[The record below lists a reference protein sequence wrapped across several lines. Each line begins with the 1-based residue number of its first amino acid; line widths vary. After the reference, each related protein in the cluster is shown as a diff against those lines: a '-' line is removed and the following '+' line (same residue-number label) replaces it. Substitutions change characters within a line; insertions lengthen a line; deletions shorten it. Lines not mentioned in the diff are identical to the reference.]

1 MKLADAPRAGWYPDP
16 DGGSRLRWWDGTD
29 WTANYR
35 ARPTEQELSEQAQPA
50 TTGATRP
57 GGLPVSSEQIAS
69 VRRDTDAIINEV
81 RQVARGEIERAAD
94 LFSARAR
101 AAVRDV
107 QPLVS
112 EYTLKFARLFK
123 VAAVIVVI
131 ALVGW
136 FAFQVIAQQSFYDW
150 LGDRID
156 NLTD

>member
-1 MKLADAPRAGWYPDP
+1 MKLADAPRSGWYPDP

-29 WTANYR
+29 WTGNYR
-35 ARPTEQELSEQAQPA
+35 ARPTEHELAGQAQPPTVA
-50 TTGATRP
+50 ARP
-57 GGLPVSSEQIAS
+57 SGSPVTSEQVSS
-69 VRRDTDAIINEV
+69 VRRDADAIIAEV
-81 RQVARGEIERAAD
+81 RQVARSEIDRAAD
-94 LFSARAR
+94 VFSARAR

-123 VAAVIVVI
+123 VAAVIIVI

-136 FAFQVIAQQSFYDW
+136 FAFQVIVQQSFYDW